1 MGFWEQLPYTNFHNL
16 NLSELVKFV
25 NATIARINEMSH
37 SIEEQNQ
44 NIEDFKTYVM
54 DYLNNLNVTQDV
66 RDYIDELITNG
77 TMRDIVDIASRTVNV
92 DWTNRKALFLGDSYM
107 TGWYPGGWASPTFV
121 DTIANILKL
130 GEYWNYSDGGTGF
143 SYARPRHYLE
153 LFTNFTVDHPDKTPT
168 DIFIMG
174 GYNDNTETAS
184 DIIDSNVNPYNGY
197 KTIDAM
203 KTAFPDAL
211 IHIAYIGRGAGNN
224 LPRSEL
230 STINKTAVYYQTI
243 ANYRQCHYI
252 PNCEVWL
259 HDYRG
264 LGTDGIHPN
273 QSGHDQIGLY
283 CAETLLYGYFQYA
296 NIGNWHR
303 MECEHTT
310 AGTDCTQLAPA
321 FGSFPIFEQLTN
333 EGVIIQGRNAL
344 LSFYG
349 TPLTDVSF
357 HGYRARSICLG
368 KYTGSDNCR
377 NFISNFGSTNDIA
390 IPMTVNMLADIGNG
404 FETLQVPC
412 ALTFEENGALT
423 IRAMLASSSFNYL
436 EHVQVG
442 AFILPA
448 FEYTIPL
455 NAC

>member
-1 MGFWEQLPYTNFHNL
+1 MGLFEQLPYTNFSNL
-16 NLSELVKFV
+16 NLGELVKF
-25 NATIARINEMSH
+25 INETLKKIENMSLD
-37 SIEEQNQ
+37 ITAQNAA
-44 NIEDFKTYVM
+44 IAEFKQYVL
-54 DYLNNLNVTQDV
+54 DYLDNLNVEQDV

-77 TMRDIVDIASRTVNV
+77 TLRDIIDESNRLRSV
-92 DWTNRKALFLGDSYM
+92 DWTNRKCLFLGDSYM
-107 TGWYPGGWASPTFV
+107 TGWYPGGVASPTFV
-121 DTIANILKL
+121 DTIASILKI
-130 GEYWNYSDGGTGF
+130 GEYWNYSEGGTGF
-143 SYARPRHYLE
+143 SYARPHHYLE
-153 LFTNFTVDHPDKTPT
+153 LFNNFTVEHPDKTLT

-203 KTAFPDAL
+203 KKAFPNAL

-224 LPRSEL
+224 LARSEL
-230 STINKTAVYYQTI
+230 ATINKTATYYQTI

-252 PNCEVWL
+252 PKSELWL

-264 LGTDGIHPN
+264 LGSDGIHPN

-283 CAETLLYGYFQYA
+283 CAETLMYDYFQYT

-310 AGTDCTQLAPA
+310 DGTDCTQLAPA

-333 EGVIIQGRNAL
+333 EGVILQGRNSL

-349 TPLTDVSF
+349 SPLTDVSF
-357 HGYRARSICLG
+357 HGLRARSICLG
-368 KYTGSDNCR
+368 KYTGSENCR
-377 NFISNFGSTNDIA
+377 NFISNFGSTNEIA
-390 IPMTVNMLADIGNG
+390 IPMTINILADIGDG
-404 FETLQVPC
+404 FKTMQVPC

-436 EHVQVG
+436 EHVKVG